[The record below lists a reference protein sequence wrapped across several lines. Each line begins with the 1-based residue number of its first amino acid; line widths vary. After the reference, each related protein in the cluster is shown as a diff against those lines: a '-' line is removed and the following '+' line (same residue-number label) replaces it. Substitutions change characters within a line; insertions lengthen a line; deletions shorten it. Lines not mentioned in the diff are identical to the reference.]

1 MKIQHLAVIFII
13 VIMPIII
20 VFSEYLNTQIT
31 IVKTERIY
39 DARLFDSTH
48 DAINA
53 FKLNTINSTYYAPQ
67 SRVQNI
73 EASVNTF
80 YNSIVTSFDY
90 RGVNAEAMKEYVPAV
105 VFTMYDGYYIYS
117 PFVNTLT
124 NVDADTVDDKYEDGK
139 IIDGLKPF
147 VSYSC
152 RYLNNNKEYIITY
165 L

>member
-53 FKLNTINSTYYAPQ
+53 FKLNTINSTYYQ
-67 SRVQNI
+67 QFHQI
-73 EASVNTF
+73 QNTF
-80 YNSIVTSFDY
+80 IF
-90 RGVNAEAMKEYVPAV
+90 
-105 VFTMYDGYYIYS
+105 GYIQALLVYLS
-117 PFVNTLT
+117 LRFV
-124 NVDADTVDDKYEDGK
+124 
-139 IIDGLKPF
+139 
-147 VSYSC
+147 
-152 RYLNNNKEYIITY
+152 
-165 L
+165 